1 MAKVHSADLRQI
13 KNVAISI
20 HDIGVADLISSLKQ
34 GWDDFLNRRGDLI
47 LIGLIYPIGVA
58 FGILFALEAT
68 MLPLIFPLL
77 AGSALLGPI
86 LAGGYYEI
94 ARRRERG
101 LDTGIGD
108 FFNFLRGERAFQ
120 IVSLASV
127 LCLLFAAWVL
137 TAFVIYSATV
147 GSLPADQVNTM
158 SAFARAVF
166 TTPEGIQMLVLGNL
180 IGLGFALVALAISL
194 ISFPMLIDRDANWAD
209 ALHTSVRLAWRNP
222 FATISWGLIVAALL
236 VVGSIP
242 AFIGLAVVLP
252 VLGYASWHLY
262 RRAVF

>member
-1 MAKVHSADLRQI
+1 MAKVHSADLRQL
-13 KNVAISI
+13 NRADISI
-20 HDIGVADLISSLKQ
+20 SDIGIADLVASLKQ

-47 LIGLIYPIGVA
+47 LIGLIYPIGAA

-68 MLPLIFPLL
+68 MLPLVFPLL

-86 LAGGYYEI
+86 LASGYYEI
-94 ARRRERG
+94 ARRRARG
-101 LDTGIGD
+101 QDASTSH
-108 FFNFLRGERAFQ
+108 FFNFLKGERAFQ
-120 IVSLASV
+120 IVSLASI

-147 GSLPADQVNTM
+147 GSLPADQVNTI
-158 SAFARAVF
+158 SAFIRAVF

-180 IGLGFALVALAISL
+180 VGLGFALVALAISL
-194 ISFPMLIDRDANWAD
+194 VSFPMLIDRDSNWAD

-236 VVGSIP
+236 VLGSIP

-262 RRAVF
+262 RRAVP